1 MAHEQ
6 QKPVADV
13 AASGS
18 YLPFFLS
25 VSNYVNNMGITII
38 WYYDTIF
45 NFVVI
50 SIRTRFGL
58 LSLSLGSVA
67 TTRSVNLVESIL
79 LHASPDR
86 VGQSGNICSSSP
98 ISTPVILELFTD

>member
-1 MAHEQ
+1 M
-6 QKPVADV
+6 
-13 AASGS
+13 
-18 YLPFFLS
+18 L
-25 VSNYVNNMGITII
+25 II
-38 WYYDTIF
+38 WYYDTIIF

-50 SIRTRFGL
+50 SIRTWFGL

-79 LHASPDR
+79 LHAPPDR